1 MGLLKFQDR
10 RSPCLCCHH
19 RSSEPDD
26 FFITTDRT
34 ATGAQVASRYA
45 GRWSIE
51 VCFRD
56 VKQDL
61 GAQDPQTWKRQ
72 GPERAAS
79 LSLWLHALTWCW
91 YLDTHPTGGTW
102 ITRPWYPHKNTPSFL
117 DALAALRRVLWSQR
131 ITALSAPAAED
142 TKITDV
148 LLDTLAYAA

>member
-1 MGLLKFQDR
+1 MTGWTALLEHAR
-10 RSPCLCCHH
+10 
-19 RSSEPDD
+19 
-26 FFITTDRT
+26 
-34 ATGAQVASRYA
+34 G
-45 GRWSIE
+45 
-51 VCFRD
+51 CFRAPSFELFT
-56 VKQDL
+56 DL
-61 GAQDPQTWKRQ
+61 LFGWKRQ

-131 ITALSAPAAED
+131 ITALSAPTAED